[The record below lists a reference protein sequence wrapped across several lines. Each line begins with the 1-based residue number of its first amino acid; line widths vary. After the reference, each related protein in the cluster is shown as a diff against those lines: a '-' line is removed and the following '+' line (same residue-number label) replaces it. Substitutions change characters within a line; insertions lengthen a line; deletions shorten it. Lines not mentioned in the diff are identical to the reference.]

1 MRNSAAE
8 GMELAAAVEEFLVWD
23 GALTSGLLKCSG
35 ALVVE
40 GVPAVIIGL
49 SGHKGYEAAVGGK
62 DGGWRPAYLVR
73 FFSGGV
79 QMQEQAYLP
88 SHA

>member
-1 MRNSAAE
+1 
-8 GMELAAAVEEFLVWD
+8 MELAAVVEEFLVWN
-23 GALTSGLLKCSG
+23 GALTLGLLKCSG
-35 ALVVE
+35 ALTIE

-49 SGHKGYEAAVGGK
+49 SGHKGYEAVVGGK

-88 SHA
+88 SHT

>member
-1 MRNSAAE
+1 
-8 GMELAAAVEEFLVWD
+8 MELVAAVEEFLVWD

-35 ALVVE
+35 ALAIE
-40 GVPAVIIGL
+40 GVPAVIIRL
-49 SGHKGYEAAVGGK
+49 SGHKGYEVAVGGK
-62 DGGWRPAYLVR
+62 DGGWRPAYLIR